1 MVALMGQ
8 KLGMTQV
15 YEGDEGAFV
24 PVTVVRV
31 SPNVVTA
38 LATQDKHGYNA
49 VQLGFLEQKE
59 KRVSRARAGQSK
71 KSNVPLTKILR
82 EFRTSRAGEY
92 KVGATF
98 SAAAF
103 AAGDKI
109 DVQGVSKGR
118 GFQGVMKRHNFKGG
132 RDTHGCSLSHR
143 SPGSVGQR
151 TYPGRV
157 IPGKKMP
164 GHMGDETVTVKNLR
178 IVGVEAEQNLVLVRG
193 ALPGGKNAVVC
204 LCPQAKDFENR
215 LLTAGTEK
223 AAS

>member
-31 SPNVVTA
+31 TFNIVTA
-38 LATQDKHGYNA
+38 LATQEKHGYNA

-59 KRVSRARAGQSK
+59 KRVSKARAGQAK
-71 KSNVPLTKILR
+71 KNNVQLTKILR
-82 EFRTSRAGEY
+82 EFRTARAGEY
-92 KVGATF
+92 KVGAQF
-98 SAAAF
+98 SAQAF
-103 AAGDKI
+103 ATGDVI

-143 SPGSVGQR
+143 SPGSIGQR

-204 LCPQAKDFENR
+204 LYPQAKDFENR
-215 LLTAGTEK
+215 LLTAGSEK
-223 AAS
+223 TAS